1 MHVLST
7 PPAFILSQDQT
18 LMLKFWF
25 QSKFAWLILTVITVV
40 LVLFWMF
47 SWTSRLNQK
56 PLFLEFSGFYI
67 LFSFQGSL
75 LLSHRQLIYIIIS
88 NWLCQQLFYFIFN
101 LSQKP
106 VCVSALISSID
117 LPLSQGRMLW
127 YQSFQG
133 LSTIFLYL
141 LFFLFCCDFLEYS
154 KKSQQ
159 NKKNN
164 KYRKI
169 VDNPWKLWYH
179 NIRPWDKGKSIEEI
193 RAETQTGFWERLK
206 IK

>member
-1 MHVLST
+1 M
-7 PPAFILSQDQT
+7 
-18 LMLKFWF
+18 FWF
-25 QSKFAWLILTVITVV
+25 FAKFAFCSSRSTRSCLQAVMDSFLSRM
-40 LVLFWMF
+40 FWMF

-75 LLSHRQLIYIIIS
+75 LSSHRQLIYIIIS

-106 VCVSALISSID
+106 VCVSALIFSID

-154 KKSQQ
+154 YHSKSMHLFPLIPEMASNQ
-159 NKKNN
+159 KNPMPFPSIH
-164 KYRKI
+164 KYSFQSPSTLSFI
-169 VDNPWKLWYH
+169 
-179 NIRPWDKGKSIEEI
+179 SITYSYTTFSTND
-193 RAETQTGFWERLK
+193 TQS
-206 IK
+206 I

>member
-75 LLSHRQLIYIIIS
+75 LSQRQLIYFIIS
-88 NWLCQQLFYFIFN
+88 ILACQQLFLIYFLFFFFK
-101 LSQKP
+101 SA
-106 VCVSALISSID
+106 VSSTAQLVYHENSSV
-117 LPLSQGRMLW
+117 S
-127 YQSFQG
+127 
-133 LSTIFLYL
+133 STFLF
-141 LFFLFCCDFLEYS
+141 LFFLAFF
-154 KKSQQ
+154 KK
-159 NKKNN
+159 
-164 KYRKI
+164 
-169 VDNPWKLWYH
+169 
-179 NIRPWDKGKSIEEI
+179 
-193 RAETQTGFWERLK
+193 ETEKEGFEPSRRLPDLHP
-206 IK
+206 